1 MRTCCRS
8 RERGVEELTILGAGS
23 WGTALSIV
31 LGPRFE
37 RVRLWARDSG
47 LADRVGSSR
56 ENSEYLPGFRLP
68 NNVELTDSL
77 GEALEDAEIV
87 LLVIPSQ
94 HLRTVFRNAAPYL
107 SPSML
112 FVSATKGIET
122 TSRARMS
129 EVAQS
134 ECPFPARI
142 ATLSGPT
149 FAQEIAKGEP
159 AAVVIASPD
168 HDWLRR
174 FNPLSRDRLCGCTP
188 IPTRWVWNWRRAEE
202 CDRDRSRY
210 LSGARSGKQYG
221 CGAGYPRTAEIT
233 RLAMAAG
240 GEAKTLAGLAG
251 LGDLVLTCTGE
262 LSRNRRVGIELGK
275 GRSSGRSCASTSMVA
290 EGVETTFAA
299 VDLAKATGWR
309 CRLRLRCTPFY
320 VRENLRMQRFAI

>member
-1 MRTCCRS
+1 LRNLS
-8 RERGVEELTILGAGS
+8 ILGAGS

-37 RVRLWARDSG
+37 RVRLWARDPS
-47 LADRVGSSR
+47 LADQVGSSR

-87 LLVIPSQ
+87 LLVVPSQ
-94 HLRTVFRNAAPYL
+94 HLRTVLRNSARYL
-107 SPSML
+107 DPSML

-122 TSRARMS
+122 TSRSRMS

-168 HDWLRR
+168 HDLASTIQSAFSGPTLRLYT
-174 FNPLSRDRLCGCTP
+174 NSDQVGVELG
-188 IPTRWVWNWRRAEE
+188 
-202 CDRDRSRY
+202 
-210 LSGARSGKQYG
+210 GALKNVIAI
-221 CGAGYPRTAEIT
+221 GAGICQGLGLGSNTVAALITRGLAEIT

-240 GEAKTLAGLAG
+240 SEAKTLAGLAG

-275 GRSSGRSCASTSMVA
+275 GRSLREILASTSMVA
-290 EGVETTFAA
+290 EGVETTSAA
-299 VDLAKATGWR
+299 VDLAKAYRVEMPITSQMYAV
-309 CRLRLRCTPFY
+309 LREGKSPDA
-320 VRENLRMQRFAI
+320 AIRDLMDRALTSE

>member
-1 MRTCCRS
+1 MKNLS
-8 RERGVEELTILGAGS
+8 ILGAGS

-37 RVRLWARDSG
+37 RVRLWARDSH
-47 LADRVGSSR
+47 LADEVGSSR

-68 NNVELTDSL
+68 DNVELTDQI
-77 GEALEDAEIV
+77 GEALEDADIV

-94 HLRTVFRNAAPYL
+94 HLRAIFRTSTAYL
-107 SPSML
+107 NPSML

-122 TSRARMS
+122 TTLMRMS
-129 EVAQS
+129 EVVQN

-168 HDWLRR
+168 HELAVTVQSAFSGPTLRLYT
-174 FNPLSRDRLCGCTP
+174 NSDQIGVELG
-188 IPTRWVWNWRRAEE
+188 
-202 CDRDRSRY
+202 
-210 LSGARSGKQYG
+210 GALKNVIAI
-221 CGAGYPRTAEIT
+221 GAGICQGLGLGNNTIAALITRGLAEIT
-233 RLAMAAG
+233 RLAIAAG
-240 GEAKTLAGLAG
+240 SEAKTLAGLAG

-262 LSRNRRVGIELGK
+262 LSRNRHVGIELGR
-275 GRSSGRSCASTSMVA
+275 GRSLREILASTPMVA

-299 VDLAKATGWR
+299 VDLAKAYHVEMPITSQMYAV
-309 CRLRLRCTPFY
+309 LRQGKSPDAAIRNLMDRALRS
-320 VRENLRMQRFAI
+320 E